1 MKRVGKATS
10 RRWQDSYNIEDSG
23 LEQVSRIDMRYNE
36 FRKITEEEKLFLHG
50 FDGPLE
56 TEENGV
62 WTQG

>member
-1 MKRVGKATS
+1 MKRVGKVTS

-36 FRKITEEEKLFLHG
+36 FRKITEEEKLFLYG

-62 WTQG
+62 WT